1 MNWPEGRRKA
11 RAGFR
16 GGFIGGVGNSAA
28 ILKGVGVVWG
38 DVMPIVFGDESAKLF
53 FPHEHPVPS
62 ELLKGSQ
69 PCSFGL
75 FGVGLLRTFCL
86 RERHFLL
93 GCLTINDHHFH
104 PTTTATAS
112 AIPAAVPPTAAGME
126 IAAAC
131 SVLVVGVAVLEFVEI
146 VTSPIVL
153 EVR

>member
-86 RERHFLL
+86 RERHFL

>member
-1 MNWPEGRRKA
+1 MLIWFVWSRSPENILLLSIMNDKEIKVE
-11 RAGFR
+11 
-16 GGFIGGVGNSAA
+16 IY
-28 ILKGVGVVWG
+28 
-38 DVMPIVFGDESAKLF
+38 M
-53 FPHEHPVPS
+53 EH
-62 ELLKGSQ
+62 
-69 PCSFGL
+69 
-75 FGVGLLRTFCL
+75 TL